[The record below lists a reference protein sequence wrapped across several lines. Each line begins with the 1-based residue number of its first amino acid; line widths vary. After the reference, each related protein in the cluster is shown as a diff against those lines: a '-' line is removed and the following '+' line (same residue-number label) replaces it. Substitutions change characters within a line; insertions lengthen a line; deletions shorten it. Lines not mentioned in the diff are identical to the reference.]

1 MIQTEPQRIIII
13 LKARAIERHNLE
25 PRTGRLEELQVKG
38 NPRLG
43 MSVSYGC
50 RSIRVRFMQGRQWV
64 SFFDLPAKEID
75 QGHLALFDE
84 KCSAHFGSVGRV
96 QTAVPA

>member
-1 MIQTEPQRIIII
+1 MTIQTAPQRVLVI

-50 RSIRVRFMQGRQWV
+50 RSIRVRFMVDRQWV
-64 SFFDLPAKEID
+64 SFFDLPADEID
-75 QGHLALFDE
+75 KGHLDLFDE
-84 KCSAHFGSVGRV
+84 RCAAHFS
-96 QTAVPA
+96 QQAVPA